1 MAVAELEIV
10 TRVKERAG
18 LRGAREAT
26 RALTATLGALRCA
39 LADDDAHALAAA
51 LPAKLARPLE
61 RPANAAVSD
70 ARELYA
76 EVDRRTHL
84 GAGFAVEHAQ
94 AAMQVL
100 AETLEGE
107 LVTRLRKHLPDS
119 VAALLERRP
128 APPPP
133 PPHEHLHPA
142 HRAEPIQT
150 LSRSRPGTA
159 EPIADV
165 HHEVAHAASVARSRT
180 PHTDRAVGTARS
192 TRPSR
197 EDDTLATT
205 RGRSDR
211 R

>member
-1 MAVAELEIV
+1 MVLEEHDLV
-10 TRVKERAG
+10 MGVKERAG
-18 LRGAREAT
+18 LRGSREAT

-39 LADDDAHALAAA
+39 LDDGDARALAAA
-51 LPAKLARPLE
+51 LPAKLARPLQ
-61 RPANAAVSD
+61 RPGRAAVHS
-70 ARELYA
+70 AKELYA
-76 EVDRRTHL
+76 EVDRLTTL
-84 GAGFAVEHAQ
+84 GAGFALEQAQ

-100 AETLEGE
+100 AESLEGE
-107 LVTRLRKHLPDS
+107 LLARLLRRLPGD
-119 VAALLERRP
+119 VASLLERRK

-142 HRAEPIQT
+142 RRAEPVQT
-150 LSRSRPGTA
+150 LSRSRPGSA

-165 HHEVAHAASVARSRT
+165 RHELAHAGSVARTRT
-180 PHTDRAVGTARS
+180 PHTERYVGTARS

-205 RGRSDR
+205 RGRGDR